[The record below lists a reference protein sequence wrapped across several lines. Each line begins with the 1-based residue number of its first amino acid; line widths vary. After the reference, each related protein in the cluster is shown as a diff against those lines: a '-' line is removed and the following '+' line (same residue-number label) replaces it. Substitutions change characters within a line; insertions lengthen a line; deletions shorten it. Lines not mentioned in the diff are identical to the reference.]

1 MSKWQEKKNPLVF
14 AKLLYGKTKSSVP
27 FTISG
32 CIYLTPAK
40 PTLKQL
46 GFMQNM
52 ISSCYVCEM
61 DAGYNLSLD

>member
-46 GFMQNM
+46 LF
-52 ISSCYVCEM
+52 SPT
-61 DAGYNLSLD
+61 